1 MRTTLDLEDDLLAA
15 VKELSRMHHVS
26 AGQMVSRL
34 LRESLVGRHAADL
47 PGATAERMVGGFRPF
62 PARGKVVTNAQI
74 DALRDADGL

>member
-1 MRTTLDLEDDLLAA
+1 MRTTLDLEDDILAA
-15 VKELSRMHHVS
+15 VKELSRVHKLS

-34 LRESLVGRHAADL
+34 LRESLVGQRAADL
-47 PGATAERMVGGFRPF
+47 PDTTNAPTVGGFRPF